1 MIDLVTFTGVDA
13 ETSLDS
19 LAELSGR
26 YPRVEFGVLV
36 GSQVGGI
43 FPTLDVVEGLKN
55 RGIDEG
61 FRTALHLC
69 GRYARTA
76 ANSDSAGPGLWDLCA
91 GFGRVQVNLHG
102 DWFDPSQVQMTRA
115 GIKSFANRV
124 DAERVIL
131 QHRGDWESVPT
142 RHQKVEYLFDL
153 SEGGGVVSFADWPP
167 PSPILSRVGYSGGLG
182 PDNINRAVDFAA
194 AHPKA
199 TMWFDME
206 SRIRTNGLLDLSA
219 VESVCKQVFD

>member
-13 ETSLDS
+13 ETSLGR
-19 LAELSGR
+19 LAELSER

-43 FPTLDVVEGLKN
+43 FPTLDVVEGLKE
-55 RGIDEG
+55 RGIGEG

-69 GRYARTA
+69 GRYARA
-76 ANSDSAGPGLWDLCA
+76 AVRPDTSDSALWEMCA

-102 DWFDPSQVQMTRA
+102 DWFDPESILVTRE
-115 GIKSFANRV
+115 GIEAFADRV
-124 DAERVIL
+124 DAEHVIL
-131 QHRGDWESVPT
+131 QHRGGWDTIPSLHE
-142 RHQKVEYLFDL
+142 KVEYLFDR
-153 SEGGGVVSFADWPP
+153 SEGGGVVSFADWPE
-167 PSPILSRVGYSGGLG
+167 PSLQLPRMGYSGGLG

-194 AHPKA
+194 AHPEA

-206 SRIRTNGLLDLSA
+206 SRIRSAGLLDLGA
-219 VESVCKQVFD
+219 VESVCRQVFE